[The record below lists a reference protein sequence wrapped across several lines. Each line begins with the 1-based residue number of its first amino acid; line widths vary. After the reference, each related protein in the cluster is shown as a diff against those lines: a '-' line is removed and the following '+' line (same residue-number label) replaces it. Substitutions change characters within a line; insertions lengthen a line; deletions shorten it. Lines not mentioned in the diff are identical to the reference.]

1 MHVSVLTA
9 AAEIILIRTQVEE
22 RDVLTRGEYSNT
34 EDIHVS
40 VKAPGDDCSASQLLV
55 FHFQVVELN
64 SRILTRSP
72 PT

>member
-9 AAEIILIRTQVEE
+9 AAEIILIRTQVKE

-40 VKAPGDDCSASQLLV
+40 VKAPGDDCSG
-55 FHFQVVELN
+55 
-64 SRILTRSP
+64 SRLSMHLISKL
-72 PT
+72 